1 MRAGNLEI
9 AKEYMQKLLSEK
21 GLTTLDYT
29 MKAYPPEIVL
39 IGNEQM
45 IPPRQ
50 IMEMM
55 ESQEL
60 SIDLGIV
67 NNEKVIMSDDKL
79 DKILTDYWSNYRAS
93 MQAGNGIEIMIDQDI
108 SILTSSTSQYL
119 ESVGSNT
126 MWIDTLGDIGNDEA
140 AMIRND
146 GFLKNVGYVLLY
158 TVREAL
164 IKTHREF

>member
-1 MRAGNLEI
+1 MIEWNIER
-9 AKEYMQKLLSEK
+9 AKEYIQTLLSEK

-29 MKAYPPEIVL
+29 LTAYPPEIVL

-45 IPPRQ
+45 IAPRQ
-50 IMEMM
+50 IMAMM

-60 SIDLGIV
+60 SMDLGIV

-93 MQAGNGIEIMIDQDI
+93 MQSGNGIEIMIDQDI
-108 SILTSSTSQYL
+108 SIVPSTSSRSL
-119 ESVGSNT
+119 ESAASNT

-146 GFLKNVGYVLLY
+146 SFLKNVGYVFLY
-158 TVREAL
+158 TVKEAL
-164 IKTHREF
+164 IKTHKDI

>member
-1 MRAGNLEI
+1 MI
-9 AKEYMQKLLSEK
+9 A
-21 GLTTLDYT
+21 
-29 MKAYPPEIVL
+29 
-39 IGNEQM
+39 
-45 IPPRQ
+45 PRQ

-79 DKILTDYWSNYRAS
+79 DKILKDYWSNYRAS
-93 MQAGNGIEIMIDQDI
+93 MQAGNGIEIMIDQDLQ
-108 SILTSSTSQYL
+108 ILTSSTPQYL

-140 AMIRND
+140 AIIRND
-146 GFLKNVGYVLLY
+146 SFLKNVGYVLLY
-158 TVREAL
+158 TIKEAL